1 MEKESFNV
9 EKSDVTTIEILFNTF
24 LLFHTMS
31 SRKEFTGLMM
41 YSYFDKCLL
50 DNALEEWRSVMPH
63 EDDQTIKNFKFSLE
77 KWFIALLPDNA
88 FLTQKEWMTNS
99 MKKPFTMKVKDFANR
114 SKTLNRYLTLMQN
127 DDKIDTV
134 FTDTDFRALLLK
146 SMPSSWQNAYLLKGT
161 QNTDDFQEM
170 LSYSVQLQSITD
182 NQTVARAPSVSQGLD
197 IGKQHKYIRTH
208 NGQSGHFS
216 SPFQSGQADID
227 HILWKSKTNSQGPFM
242 DF

>member
-1 MEKESFNV
+1 M
-9 EKSDVTTIEILFNTF
+9 
-24 LLFHTMS
+24 
-31 SRKEFTGLMM
+31 
-41 YSYFDKCLL
+41 
-50 DNALEEWRSVMPH
+50 
-63 EDDQTIKNFKFSLE
+63 
-77 KWFIALLPDNA
+77 
-88 FLTQKEWMTNS
+88 
-99 MKKPFTMKVKDFANR
+99 
-114 SKTLNRYLTLMQN
+114 
-127 DDKIDTV
+127 
-134 FTDTDFRALLLK
+134 
-146 SMPSSWQNAYLLKGT
+146 LKGT

>member
-1 MEKESFNV
+1 
-9 EKSDVTTIEILFNTF
+9 
-24 LLFHTMS
+24 
-31 SRKEFTGLMM
+31 
-41 YSYFDKCLL
+41 
-50 DNALEEWRSVMPH
+50 MPH

-146 SMPSSWQNAYLLKGT
+146 SMPSSWQNAYLLKGP
-161 QNTDDFQEM
+161 QK
-170 LSYSVQLQSITD
+170 SI
-182 NQTVARAPSVSQGLD
+182 
-197 IGKQHKYIRTH
+197 K
-208 NGQSGHFS
+208 
-216 SPFQSGQADID
+216 
-227 HILWKSKTNSQGPFM
+227 GP
-242 DF
+242 